1 MKKNRVFIACDSTN
15 IQRIKEIIKK
25 SKTSKLK
32 IGYKFG
38 LEFLNSKNGRKF
50 VSQLKNQITFG
61 DYKFSD
67 IPNTCSSAIKAIKDL
82 KFNYC
87 TIHISSGLEALKA
100 AKKASGRTKLV
111 GVTILT
117 SLDNKA
123 LKEIGF
129 NRDVIKLVYHQAKLA
144 NKAKLD
150 AIVCSAQ
157 EVKIVRKVFKK
168 EIITPGI
175 RFNSK
180 LKSNINDQKRVLT
193 PKQAY
198 KNGSDWLVIGRPITK
213 GNIKKNIQTLI
224 LWIFTSNYN
233 TGLHNKIQL
242 AQIRNSG

>member
-1 MKKNRVFIACDSTN
+1 MKKNKIFIACDSKN
-15 IQRIKEIIKK
+15 ISRIREIIKK

-87 TIHISSGLEALKA
+87 TMHISSGLEALKA

-129 NRDVIKLVYHQAKLA
+129 NRDVKKLVYHQAKLA

-213 GNIKKNIQTLI
+213 GNIKNNIQTLI
-224 LWIFTSNYN
+224 NHLN
-233 TGLHNKIQL
+233 
-242 AQIRNSG
+242 

>member
-1 MKKNRVFIACDSTN
+1 MIKINKIFIACDSTN
-15 IQRIKEIIKK
+15 ITKIKEIIKK

-67 IPNTCSSAIKAIKDL
+67 IANTCSSAIKAIKDL

-87 TIHISSGLEALKA
+87 TIHISSGLEALKL
-100 AKKASGRTKLV
+100 AKKASGKTKLV

-129 NRDVIKLVYHQAKLA
+129 NKDVKKLVYHQAKLA

-150 AIVCSAQ
+150 ALVCSAQ

-180 LKSNINDQKRVLT
+180 LKSNINDQKRILT
-193 PKQAY
+193 PKEAY

-213 GNIKKNIQTLI
+213 GNIKNNIQTLI
-224 LWIFTSNYN
+224 NHLN
-233 TGLHNKIQL
+233 
-242 AQIRNSG
+242 

>member
-1 MKKNRVFIACDSTN
+1 MKKSKIFVACDSSN
-15 IQRIKEIIKK
+15 ITKIKEIINKTQN
-25 SKTSKLK
+25 SKIK

-38 LEFLNSKNGRKF
+38 IEFFNSKRGRTFLSK
-50 VSQLKNQITFG
+50 LKNKIIFA
-61 DYKFSD
+61 DLKIHD
-67 IPNTCSSAIKAIKDL
+67 IPNTCVSTIKAIKDL
-82 KFNYC
+82 KINYL
-87 TIHISSGLEALKA
+87 TIHISSGLQALKET
-100 AKKASGRTKLV
+100 KKASGKIKLI

-117 SLDNKA
+117 SLDNKS

-129 NRDVIKLVYHQAKLA
+129 DKDVKKMVLHQAKLA

-157 EVKIVRKVFKK
+157 EVKIVKKVFKK

-180 LKSNINDQKRVLT
+180 SHDQKRVLS

-213 GNIKKNIQTLI
+213 GNIKKNIQNLI
-224 LWIFTSNYN
+224 NHLS
-233 TGLHNKIQL
+233 Q
-242 AQIRNSG
+242 

>member
-1 MKKNRVFIACDSTN
+1 MKKNKIFIACDSTN

-50 VSQLKNQITFG
+50 VSQLKSQITFG

-87 TIHISSGLEALKA
+87 TMHISSGLEALKA
-100 AKKASGRTKLV
+100 AKKSSGRTKLV

-129 NRDVIKLVYHQAKLA
+129 NRDVKKLVYHQAKLA

-180 LKSNINDQKRVLT
+180 LKSNINDQKRILT

-213 GNIKKNIQTLI
+213 GNIKNNIQTLI
-224 LWIFTSNYN
+224 NHLN
-233 TGLHNKIQL
+233 
-242 AQIRNSG
+242 

>member
-1 MKKNRVFIACDSTN
+1 MNKNKIFIACDSKN
-15 IQRIKEIIKK
+15 IEKIKEIIKK
-25 SKTSKLK
+25 TNSSELK

-38 LEFLNSKNGRKF
+38 LEFLNSKGGRNFISK
-50 VSQLKNQITFG
+50 LKNKIIFG

-67 IPNTCSSAIKAIKDL
+67 IPNTCASAIKAVKDL
-82 KFNYC
+82 NFNYI
-87 TIHISSGLEALKA
+87 TIHINSGLEALKA
-100 AKKASGRTKLV
+100 AKKVSGKTKLI
-111 GVTILT
+111 GVTVLT
-117 SLDNKA
+117 SLDDKS

-129 NRDVIKLVYHQAKLA
+129 NKDVKKVVLRQARLA

-157 EVKIVRKVFKK
+157 EINIVKKVFKK

-180 LKSNINDQKRVLT
+180 INDQKRILT

-213 GNIKKNIQTLI
+213 GNIKNNFNNLI
-224 LWIFTSNYN
+224 DHLS
-233 TGLHNKIQL
+233 
-242 AQIRNSG
+242 